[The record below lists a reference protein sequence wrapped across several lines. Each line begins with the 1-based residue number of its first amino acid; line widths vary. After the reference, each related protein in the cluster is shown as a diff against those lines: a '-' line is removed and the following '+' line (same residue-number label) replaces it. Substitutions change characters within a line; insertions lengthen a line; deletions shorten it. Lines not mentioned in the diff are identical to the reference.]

1 MRIICIYPF
10 VVKFSNVDFFEQN
23 PHFKTPLVG
32 IPASLAFKLENIL
45 VEYPIIFLV
54 SMPDRFKTIIIH
66 LDIGKVKT
74 GPCPCFTKLNRS
86 CEYFP
91 CIYFVLSRY
100 KSIIHCQTHRLW
112 FSLNMKLDRISRF
125 RSLGWFCILYK
136 MKSITR

>member
-32 IPASLAFKLENIL
+32 TSASLAFKLETIL
-45 VEYPIIFLV
+45 VECPINVLV

-66 LDIGKVKT
+66 LDIGRVKT
-74 GPCPCFTKLNRS
+74 GPCRFTKLNRS
-86 CEYFP
+86 CEYCP

-100 KSIIHCQTHRLW
+100 KSIH
-112 FSLNMKLDRISRF
+112 
-125 RSLGWFCILYK
+125 
-136 MKSITR
+136 